1 MTTDDLLLILSDG
14 RFHSGEAIA
23 QQLNTTRASIWKYI
37 KQLRS
42 LGADIYSV
50 KGKGYRIPGGLE
62 LLDQAWLT
70 QALKSFTQ
78 PENIHVVTS
87 IASTNQFLLN
97 QTSNP
102 SPQIC
107 VAEYQSSGRGRLGR
121 NWHSPFARNIYLSMR
136 QTLPLPIDALSG
148 LSLAV
153 GCRIA
158 DALTSLGAMGV
169 QLKWPNDLRVNGRKL
184 GGVLVEIAGQSDSGC
199 ELVIG
204 LGLNWDMSEDS
215 PIDQHWQNLKPL
227 VNSRVSRNHVVATLC
242 KALAAC
248 LTDFSQFGFS
258 HFKADWEQL
267 DEFKNKPVV
276 LLQGNKKTVGVSRGV
291 DTSGA
296 LLLEKDGSVMSF
308 IGGEVSLRLLT

>member
-1 MTTDDLLLILSDG
+1 MITDDLLIILSDG
-14 RFHSGEAIA
+14 RFHSGEVIA
-23 QQLNTTRASIWKYI
+23 HQLNTTRASIWKHI

-62 LLDQAWLT
+62 LLDHAKLT
-70 QALKSFTQ
+70 QDLETFTL

-97 QTSNP
+97 QPSSS

-153 GCRIA
+153 GCRVA
-158 DALTSLGAMGV
+158 DALTSLGAAGL
-169 QLKWPNDLRVNGRKL
+169 QLKWPNDLRIEGKKL
-184 GGVLVEIAGQSDSGC
+184 GGVLVEIAGQVDSGC

-215 PIDQHWQNLKPL
+215 PIDQLWQNLKPM
-227 VNSRVSRNHVVATLC
+227 VNHKVSRNDVVSTLC

-248 LTDFSQFGFS
+248 LVDFSQFGFR
-258 HFKADWEQL
+258 HFKTDWAQY

-276 LLQGNKKTVGVSRGV
+276 LLQANKKTVGVSRGV
-291 DTSGA
+291 DDSGA
-296 LLLEKDGSVMSF
+296 LLLEQDGSVQSF